1 MSTHDQVVNGMFI
14 ADTVF
19 HFTLGEIRNSD
30 LEGGD
35 GSSTITLGILHNLGQ
50 CLSSLKM
57 SSSKKTCLK
66 NVFDIGKKPDKSGA
80 IQVVEKIWMSDLVF
94 KSEQDSKVHTMNWSF
109 LLSDGGSMIWS
120 VPFTDIHHN
129 PEGNEPEVI
138 GPLQIFPDDTERSKV
153 FLGPLPMLADSFLVY
168 SAQERC
174 KIYCS
179 SSISISD
186 LHSFDSQNISI
197 FGITD
202 CMIGAPSFS
211 PSLIAQLSKRS
222 ASKRVSYLLPSFYF
236 AIHVVSKN

>member
-1 MSTHDQVVNGMFI
+1 
-14 ADTVF
+14 
-19 HFTLGEIRNSD
+19 
-30 LEGGD
+30 
-35 GSSTITLGILHNLGQ
+35 
-50 CLSSLKM
+50 
-57 SSSKKTCLK
+57 
-66 NVFDIGKKPDKSGA
+66 
-80 IQVVEKIWMSDLVF
+80 
-94 KSEQDSKVHTMNWSF
+94 
-109 LLSDGGSMIWS
+109 MIWS
-120 VPFTDIHHN
+120 VPFTDIHHD

-168 SAQERC
+168 SAQERR
-174 KIYCS
+174 KIYRS

-186 LHSFDSQNISI
+186 MHSFDSQNISI

-236 AIHVVSKN
+236 AIHAVSKN